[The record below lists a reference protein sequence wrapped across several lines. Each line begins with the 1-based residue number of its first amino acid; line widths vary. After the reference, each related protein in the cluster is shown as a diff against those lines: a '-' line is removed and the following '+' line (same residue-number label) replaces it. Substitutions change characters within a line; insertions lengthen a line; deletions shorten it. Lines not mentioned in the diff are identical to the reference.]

1 MTLSFLFIIDNLM
14 QYKRENEDFTLRFF
28 RYEASVEKS
37 LFLGNAT
44 QVTHRPL
51 AIEIVGLPG
60 GHNYDVWIEACV
72 EDECQAGKSKVV
84 TIMCEHKCSDGTC
97 LHWNAKCNY
106 VRECPDGS
114 DEQVNIR

>member
-1 MTLSFLFIIDNLM
+1 M
-14 QYKRENEDFTLRFF
+14 
-28 RYEASVEKS
+28 
-37 LFLGNAT
+37 FLGNAT

-114 DEQVNIR
+114 DEQVNIRETLFTFNIRGKNSFILTIFLGLSM